1 LEFDRPYEA
10 ANAEILVL
18 HYDKKL
24 NCVFVDI
31 DNIRGN
37 CSSVFT
43 VEVDMELG
51 SAS

>member
-1 LEFDRPYEA
+1 LEYDRPYEA
-10 ANAEILVL
+10 AKAEILVL
-18 HYDKKL
+18 HYDNKL
-24 NCVFVDI
+24 NGVFLNF

-51 SAS
+51 CAS